1 MGVGTQRLEE
11 EVRSQF
17 PNARIARLDRDTA
30 KERGFTESVLR
41 SLHDRS
47 VDIVVGTQMV
57 AKGHDFPGVRLVG
70 VVVADVGLHLPDFRA
85 AERTFQ
91 LLTQVAGRA
100 GRDAAP
106 GRVVIQ
112 TFAPSHYA
120 IQPVLDHDYERF
132 YREELRHRKDLGYPP
147 FGRLIRALIT
157 GPDEAETRSASLE
170 LSRLVAA
177 IAVDGSKQE
186 LELLGPAPAPLARLR
201 GRHRYQL
208 LVKGA
213 PGPLLRTAAET
224 LVKATTGLAAPLKAS
239 VDVNPVSML

>member
-11 EVRSQF
+11 EIRSQF
-17 PNARIARLDRDTA
+17 SKARVARLDRDTA
-30 KERGFTESVLR
+30 KRRGFTESVLR
-41 SLHDRS
+41 GLRDRS
-47 VDIVVGTQMV
+47 IDIVVGTQMV

-106 GRVVIQ
+106 GRVIVQ
-112 TFAPSHYA
+112 TFDPGHYA

-132 YREELRHRKDLGYPP
+132 YAEELGHRKALGYPP

-157 GPDEAETRSASLE
+157 GPDEAETRNASLE
-170 LSRLVAA
+170 LTRLVSTIAA
-177 IAVDGSKQE
+177 DGSEQE
-186 LELLGPAPAPLARLR
+186 LEVLGPAPAPLARLR
-201 GRHRYQL
+201 GRYRYQL
-208 LVKGA
+208 LVKGP
-213 PGPLLRTAAET
+213 PGPLLRGAAET
-224 LVKATTGLAAPLKAS
+224 LVKATAGLASPLQAN
-239 VDVNPVSML
+239 VDFNPMSML